1 VQKQEEEAAAMLDEF
16 VASFAADEDKGSG
29 GGKTFVRGETFVP
42 HTVLDKA
49 SATSTASSGKIYKPA
64 PKIKTAAAVKQEET
78 PAAAAAQDKS
88 ARSIDE
94 LKDMFIKCV
103 RPPRAWLRRSSETCA
118 FASRHTTYSPVN
130 AFSCVC
136 VCVCV

>member
-64 PKIKTAAAVKQEET
+64 PKIKTAAAFKQEET
-78 PAAAAAQDKS
+78 PATVAAAAAAQDKS
-88 ARSIDE
+88 TRSIDE

-103 RPPRAWLRRSSETCA
+103 RPPRSSETCTLV
-118 FASRHTTYSPVN
+118 SHCTTHSPM
-130 AFSCVC
+130 
-136 VCVCV
+136 